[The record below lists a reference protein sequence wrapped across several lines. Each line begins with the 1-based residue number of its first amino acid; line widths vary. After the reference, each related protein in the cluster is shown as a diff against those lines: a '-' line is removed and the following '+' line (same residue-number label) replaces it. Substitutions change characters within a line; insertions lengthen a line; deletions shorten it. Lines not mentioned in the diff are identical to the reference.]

1 MNQRQH
7 HTPSSR
13 TWLIRGSALAAGG
26 VVLAGVLGTG
36 ALAAGIESSVHQPGS
51 SDDGTRGPS
60 TGNTQFGD
68 DGWSGNG
75 SITPGQSNGSVPG
88 LSVPAPNS
96 GSVSGGTHGS

>member
-26 VVLAGVLGTG
+26 VVLAGVIGTG

-51 SDDGTRGPS
+51 TDDGTNGPS
-60 TGNTQFGD
+60 NSRTPFGD

-75 SITPGQSNGSVPG
+75 SVNPGQPNVPG
-88 LSVPAPNS
+88 PGISVPAPNS